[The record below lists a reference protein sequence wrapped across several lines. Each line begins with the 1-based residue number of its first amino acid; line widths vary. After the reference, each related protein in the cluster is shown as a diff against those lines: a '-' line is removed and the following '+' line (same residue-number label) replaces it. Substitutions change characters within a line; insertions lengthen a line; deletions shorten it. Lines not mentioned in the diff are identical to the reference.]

1 MSTGLLT
8 QPKRAFKCQGKGRK
22 ILIIEDDLGV
32 AESLACLLER
42 MGFQASW
49 VTHGETGL
57 AFART
62 EHPDVIILD
71 LCLPDMDGL
80 AVCERLADGHETC
93 DIPIIVVSGWDR
105 EDILR
110 LVRSAGGSYYL
121 RKPYD
126 PKALVVLIEHTLRE
140 VDSWRAVSME
150 DEEGGMLLDEE
161 GIYPADQ
168 PKDSF

>member
-8 QPKRAFKCQGKGRK
+8 QPKRASKWQGKGRK

-49 VTHGETGL
+49 VTQGQTGL

-80 AVCERLADGHETC
+80 AVCEQLADGHETC

-126 PKALVVLIEHTLRE
+126 PKALVVLIEHALRE
-140 VDSWRAVSME
+140 VESWRAISME
-150 DEEGGMLLDEE
+150 DEDDFVPFDEE
-161 GIYPADQ
+161 QISPGGE
-168 PKDSF
+168 